1 MAFSS
6 RSQSLILEN
15 PSSVLTE
22 RRKFGSTMSMK
33 RNSGLGSNVRLS
45 TTDLHINEVRAQE
58 AWLFMQKGSKLTK
71 IRNGQVHL
79 DKTFYLSDDRMTLK
93 WKPSKHG
100 GEVSTANFKELV
112 SGNKDDAFKHKKVS
126 HLCQNANQC
135 FTIKFSTESKPLYL
149 VADSE
154 ATAVLWITG
163 ILALIRFQK
172 TEDPTSEADSEQVD
186 TDMEREGWLG
196 ECFNGEADI
205 NTGLLDHKGTVSLL
219 RKLNENFNIQHVNQ
233 KLKELAS
240 AKGNDKVTCEEFKTL
255 YKKLFTRPEIYLLMI
270 QYASNGMYLTTDD
283 LLLFMESVQGMS
295 RVTKD
300 ICLYIIKC
308 FEPSQERVKQ
318 GQMGIDGFTEF
329 LTSNEWC
336 DIFNPDEKTVCDELM
351 NHPINSYYIAS
362 SHNTYLTGDQV
373 KGPASVDQYKQV
385 LLAGCRCVE
394 LDCYDGYD
402 EGPIIK
408 HGSLSLTSAILFQDV
423 IKCIGEWAFHTS
435 EYPVVLSLEN
445 HCSPKYQKQMAKILL
460 QVLGDK
466 LYHEEADPQRT
477 VLPSPY
483 NLKRKILVKN
493 KKLPMTANKDVDV
506 VSDEEEEDVE
516 GEEKKKK
523 KDDGSHTLKL
533 AKELSDLVIFFASRG
548 FKDFELSLQQQKY
561 YEMCSFGESKA
572 TMLCRDR
579 PEEFINY
586 NKRFISRIY
595 PKANRLNSSNF
606 LPTEFWNCGCQ
617 MVALNYQTAG
627 LPTELNTAFFMKN
640 GQCGYVL
647 QPQVIRDIYSY
658 FTPKPS
664 QSTTVSNV
672 DDELTSQQM
681 DLHMK
686 VVSGQNFS
694 NCKIRMEGT
703 KIYVSVR
710 IIGIPA
716 DEATYHTQPTQGEVS
731 SFATMFE
738 EETFELQIKMPDL
751 ALVRFE
757 ARAKTLIGEDKLMG
771 QYTIPFTCIRTGYR
785 HVNLLGEN
793 GQPIDKCTLFLHI
806 ALTNR
811 NNNQVSANHRKF
823 VSGSKPLRDYPSMKS
838 IGVKTVDETF
848 KISIKP
854 LRDAMDMRDNVQDDL
869 RTFKEKCGLSPTAN
883 IKQCVRFLATRV
895 SNSSQ
900 HASIY
905 FLSTHECE
913 QSYPILEAVG
923 DLPNNLKSAMNFY
936 NMEFVESC
944 KYLVQNS
951 GKVYERLL
959 HCCRAG
965 LEWHE
970 ELTEVCQKAGLR
982 EKKIKKAIDNFSW
995 NVRVLKRQAQLL
1007 SQAAQECEEYLR
1019 QVQETAAVA
1028 GLMKESPVNED
1039 IEDS

>member
-1 MAFSS
+1 MAW
-6 RSQSLILEN
+6 RSQSLTLDS
-15 PSSVLTE
+15 SSVSE
-22 RRKFGSTMSMK
+22 MRRIGSSLSLKHYST
-33 RNSGLGSNVRLS
+33 GSSVRLS
-45 TTDLHINEVRAQE
+45 SSTEGHIKIPAQE
-58 AWLFMQKGSKLTK
+58 AWLFMGKGSKLAK

-79 DKTFYLSDDRMTLK
+79 DKTFYLSEDRRSLM
-93 WKPSKHG
+93 WRPSKHG
-100 GEVSTANFKELV
+100 GEVPTSGFKEIIV
-112 SGNKDDAFKHKKVS
+112 GNKDDAFKHKKVS

-135 FTIKFSTESKPLYL
+135 FTIKFNNDIKPLYL
-149 VADSE
+149 IADCE
-154 ATAVLWITG
+154 ETAGIWITG
-163 ILALIRFQK
+163 VTALIRFQK
-172 TEDPTSEADSEQVD
+172 TEDPDSEADLEPVD
-186 TDMEREGWLG
+186 TDKEREGWLE

-205 NTGLLDHKGTVSLL
+205 STGLLDHRTTASLL
-219 RKLNENFNIQHVNQ
+219 KKLNENFNIQHVNQ
-233 KLKELAS
+233 KLKELAL
-240 AKGNDKVTCEEFKTL
+240 AKGDDSVTCEEFKNL

-270 QYASNGMYLTTDD
+270 QYASNGTYLTTDD

-300 ICLYIIKC
+300 ICLHIIKS
-308 FEPSQERVKQ
+308 FEPSPERVKQ

-329 LTSNEWC
+329 LCSNEWC
-336 DIFNPDEKTVCDELM
+336 DIFNPDEKTVCEDLM
-351 NHPINSYYIAS
+351 NHPINNYYIAS

-423 IKCIGEWAFHTS
+423 IKCIKEWAFHTS

-445 HCSPKYQKQMAKILL
+445 HCTPKYQRQMAEILL
-460 QVLGDK
+460 NVLGDN
-466 LYHEEADPQRT
+466 LYHDEPDSQRKA
-477 VLPSPY
+477 LPSP
-483 NLKRKILVKN
+483 NELRRKVLIKN
-493 KKLPMTANKDVDV
+493 KKLPKSANKDVDV

-523 KDDGSHTLKL
+523 KDDGGHTLKL
-533 AKELSDLVIFFASRG
+533 AKELSDLVVYFASRG
-548 FKDFELSLQQQKY
+548 FKDFEVSIQQQKY

-595 PKANRLNSSNF
+595 PKANRINSSNF
-606 LPTEFWNCGCQ
+606 LPCEFWHCGCQ
-617 MVALNYQTAG
+617 MVALNYQTPG

-647 QPQVIRDIYSY
+647 QPLVIRDIYSY

-664 QSTTVSNV
+664 QSNTVSHV
-672 DDELTSQQM
+672 EDELTNQQM
-681 DLHMK
+681 DLHIK

-694 NCKIRMEGT
+694 NSKVRMEGT
-703 KIYVSVR
+703 KVYVTVK

-716 DEATYHTQPTQGEVS
+716 DEAMYQTKPSQGEVA

-738 EETFELQIKMPDL
+738 EETFELQIKMPEL

-757 ARAKTLIGEDKLMG
+757 ARAKTLIGEDKLIG

-785 HVNLLGEN
+785 HVSLLGEN
-793 GQPIDKCTLFLHI
+793 GQPIEKCSLFLHVG
-806 ALTNR
+806 LTNR
-811 NNNQVSANHRKF
+811 NNNQISTNHYKF
-823 VSGSKPLRDYPSMKS
+823 VPGSRPLRNYPSMKS

-848 KISIKP
+848 KISIQP
-854 LRDAMDMRDNVQDDL
+854 LRDAMDMRENVQDDL
-869 RTFKEKCGLSPTAN
+869 RTFKDKCSLSPTAN
-883 IKQCVRFLATRV
+883 IKQCIRFLATRV

-905 FLSTHECE
+905 FMCTKEHEKT
-913 QSYPILEAVG
+913 YPVLEADG
-923 DLPNNLKSAMNFY
+923 DLPNKLKSAMNFY
-936 NMEFVESC
+936 NIEFLESC
-944 KYLVQNS
+944 KFLVQNS

-959 HCCRAG
+959 HCCRAA

-970 ELTEVCQKAGLR
+970 ELTDVCQKAGLR
-982 EKKIKKAIDNFSW
+982 EKKVKKAIDNFSW
-995 NVRVLKRQAQLL
+995 NVRVLKGQAQLL
-1007 SQAAQECEEYLR
+1007 FQASQECEEYLR
-1019 QVQETAAVA
+1019 QIQETATVS
-1028 GLMKESPVNED
+1028 GLLKESPI
-1039 IEDS
+1039 IEDMDVHS